1 MAMEKKLAAAG
12 LLLTIESSGFKWP
25 GKEKLQ
31 GRRGIGGDGEETGG
45 DGPAGRHRN
54 WWVQAVRGGEAS
66 RGRACYSLACC
77 PLGKH
82 SMVQDSQ
89 RSICSWPRLVRHQLG
104 GLDSMNFVVA
114 SSMLEPCVAAAGNT
128 KGQMARKLWGKKV
141 QVFLHF
147 FLRSLPR
154 S

>member
-1 MAMEKKLAAAG
+1 MPMEKKLAAAG
-12 LLLTIESSGFKWP
+12 LLLTIEISGFKWP

-77 PLGKH
+77 PLGKIPW
-82 SMVQDSQ
+82 SKTPNDLFVAG
-89 RSICSWPRLVRHQLG
+89 LV
-104 GLDSMNFVVA
+104 SCAINSVA
-114 SSMLEPCVAAAGNT
+114 WTP
-128 KGQMARKLWGKKV
+128 
-141 QVFLHF
+141 
-147 FLRSLPR
+147 
-154 S
+154 